1 MSLSILWS
9 GPTVSASFH
18 GRTDDSIDTVI
29 SVILARGLQALIV
42 ALVVGIFSFVMMKA
56 LPGDAA
62 YRIAAGRYGYD
73 MMDAASAEIVRAEL
87 GLDQPWLVQLADW
100 ISTLARFDLG
110 NSLVYGTPV
119 IDNITVQ
126 LGYSLLLAAG
136 AVLTSLL
143 IALPVGIAAG
153 LRPGGL
159 MDRASLGLSV
169 LLRAIPFFALGIL
182 LILVFAIRLDL
193 LPVAGFR
200 GFKYLVLPSL
210 TLGLGLAAVSNRVVR
225 DAVADAMSAEW
236 RIFAR
241 TKGLSAR
248 FTMFRHV
255 LRNAALPVVA
265 YVGVQLALLIEGVV
279 IVETVFAWPGIGH
292 ALVHAIFSRDIAMVQ
307 GTALT
312 LGLLYVALNLS
323 IDLAC
328 RGIDPRTRA
337 AGQMGSGP

>member
-1 MSLSILWS
+1 MIAAL
-9 GPTVSASFH
+9 A
-18 GRTDDSIDTVI
+18 
-29 SVILARGLQALIV
+29 ARGLQAVLV
-42 ALVVGIFSFVMMKA
+42 ALIVGIFSFVMMQA

-73 MMDAASAEIVRAEL
+73 MMDAASAETVRAEL
-87 GLDQPWLVQLADW
+87 GLDQHWTAQLADW
-100 ISTLARFDLG
+100 ISALAKFDLG
-110 NSLVYGTPV
+110 RSLVYGTPV
-119 IDNITVQ
+119 MDEIAVQ
-126 LGYSLLLAAG
+126 LGHSLLLAAG
-136 AVLTSLL
+136 AVLASLL
-143 IALPVGIAAG
+143 FALPVGVAAG

-159 MDRASLGLSV
+159 VDRASLGLSV

-200 GFKYLVLPSL
+200 GPEHLVLPSI
-210 TLGLGLAAVSNRVVR
+210 TLGLGLAAVSSRVVR
-225 DAVADAMSAEW
+225 DAVTDAMAAEW
-236 RIFAR
+236 QLFSR
-241 TKGLSAR
+241 TKGLSTR
-248 FTMFRHV
+248 LTMFRHV

-265 YVGVQLALLIEGVV
+265 YVGVQLAYLIEGVV

-292 ALVHAIFSRDIAMVQ
+292 ALVHAIFSRDITMVQ

-312 LGLLYVALNLS
+312 LGLLYVALNLC

-337 AGQMGSGP
+337 AGRTGPRS